1 MLFLKYENGS
11 FIVRHLVKKKL
22 PEIFLFVVW
31 RQEETEQINR
41 TLTGAERKAA
51 FCGLLEQEAQLI
63 AFIGRDKLNADEE
76 NHQKA
81 ILRFLDKVSDVI
93 LG

>member
-1 MLFLKYENGS
+1 MEVSLENILLK
-11 FIVRHLVKKKL
+11 IPK
-22 PEIFLFVVW
+22 IFVSVVW
-31 RQEETEQINR
+31 RQEETERINR

-63 AFIGRDKLNADEE
+63 ASIGRCKLNADEE
-76 NHQKA
+76 NQQKA
-81 ILRFLDKVSDVI
+81 ILHFLDKVSDVI